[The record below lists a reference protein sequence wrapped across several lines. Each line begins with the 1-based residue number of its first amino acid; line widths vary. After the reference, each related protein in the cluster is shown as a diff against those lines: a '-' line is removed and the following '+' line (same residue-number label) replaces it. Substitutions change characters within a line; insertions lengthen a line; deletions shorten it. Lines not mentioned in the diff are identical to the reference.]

1 MTAIH
6 NEADFKRAIDDLTL
20 VQQRQVAALLVERVL
35 PLHNDERI
43 QRAVRL
49 AQSPDIS
56 DEELQ
61 DAYKAVKSASVE
73 SLTRC
78 GADGNWRD
86 QAGHF
91 VANAALACVSSGSTA
106 KKNLAWEAAMSS
118 RMASTCENI
127 AAGNSGGD
135 TDQAYQYQ
143 ILSQFLAG

>member
-6 NEADFKRAIDDLTL
+6 NETDFKRAIDGLSL
-20 VQQRQVAALLVERVL
+20 AQQRQVGALLVERVL
-35 PLHNDERI
+35 QFYNDERI

-49 AQSPDIS
+49 AKTPDIS

-61 DAYKAVKSASVE
+61 DAYRAAKSASVE
-73 SLTRC
+73 SFARC

-91 VANAALACVSSGSTA
+91 VANAALACVSSGGAA
-106 KKNLAWEAAMSS
+106 KKNLAWEAATSS
-118 RMASTCENI
+118 RMACTCENI
-127 AAGNSGGD
+127 AAGNSDGG
-135 TDQAYQYQ
+135 TEQAHQYQ